1 MKRAILAIKN
11 TLVLEAVA
19 NALKKIGIFVEKA
32 TTQDGEMII
41 NLTNAFSA
49 TLLVMDVTR
58 SNDCMFDMRMNTV
71 HQIKEQNNEIKIAFL
86 CDNISDKD
94 NAYKVKCAKE
104 EGRIDAFFYE
114 SVPSD
119 YLADAIDAL

>member
-11 TLVLEAVA
+11 TLVLEAVT

-32 TTQDGEMII
+32 TSQESEMII

-49 TLLVMDVTR
+49 TLLIMDVTR
-58 SNDCMFDMRMNTV
+58 STDCLFDMRMDTANK
-71 HQIKEQNNEIKIAFL
+71 IKKQNNEVKIAFL

-94 NAYKVKCAKE
+94 NAYKIKCAKE